1 MTQELWT
8 SVDNYIVDSLD
19 LNDRALDEAQ
29 AACDAAG
36 LPAIQ
41 VSTAQ
46 GKFLQLVAAMIG
58 ARNIL
63 EVGTL
68 GGFSTIC
75 MGRALPEDG
84 RLVSIE
90 VDPTHAQV
98 ATSNIRNAGLA
109 DRVEVRLGNAIEL
122 LPLLAAERTEPF
134 DMTFIDADKASIPT
148 YFEWALRMSR
158 PGSVIIVDNVVR
170 EGAVVDAESTDAA
183 VQGVR
188 RLNEIMAADSR
199 VMSTVLQTVGV
210 KGYDGFAVALLQQF
224 AGRRG
229 I

>member
-19 LNDRALDEAQ
+19 LNDRALEEAQ